1 MYVCM
6 YVCMYVHTYIH
17 TDRQTR
23 IDAIHAHICTK
34 RDRESARERKRIKT
48 VLRCGVLRGVEC
60 TQTSVNPSQLTR
72 RQVYIVPSELT
83 PKNLSSRPRHLRVC
97 DTACHVCVRYYV
109 RTLHTSFHNFIC
121 ATKIKSQRQMRMA
134 VKLMAHRGTTTIT
147 PFFFMPMQ

>member
-6 YVCMYVHTYIH
+6 YEGMYVCRYIHTYIQ

-60 TQTSVNPSQLTR
+60 TQTSVNPSKLTR

-97 DTACHVCVRYYV
+97 DTACHMCAYDTTCAPFTRLF
-109 RTLHTSFHNFIC
+109 TISFVQR
-121 ATKIKSQRQMRMA
+121 KSKVSDR
-134 VKLMAHRGTTTIT
+134 
-147 PFFFMPMQ
+147 